1 MYIDPFWCGVSA
13 TILTEVTVLM
23 IYAIIQRPRRK

>member
-13 TILTEVTVLM
+13 TILAEVTALM
-23 IYAIIQRPRRK
+23 IYAIIQQSRRK